1 MPHPTPPARPAPAA
15 GLPPHTRIDLRRLR
29 QVDLNLLLVLRTLL
43 ETTSVSETARRL
55 DSSQPTVSRMLE
67 RLRRE
72 LDDPLLVKSSNAMVR
87 TARASALRPVLDQ
100 LIEVLQE
107 VYRPPRDYRL
117 ADEHRSLTIGANDAL
132 QAIFAGPL
140 IRALGERAPHALL
153 RFKPVPYPNPMRALL
168 DGEVDLLLA
177 MSEEEAPAFRSS
189 VLVQSGFSCLCAAG
203 NPAVGARTSIAEIAP
218 LPYLDV
224 SHMGQISAAT
234 DALFAAAGQRK
245 NTVAAM
251 SSFLAAPGVLAG
263 TPMVSLVPAYLAP
276 ILGHHPGVRLA
287 PLAHATPQH
296 TIRMLW
302 HNATH
307 FDAFMATVRAIA
319 QAVAQAGP
327 AVF

>member
-117 ADEHRSLTIGANDAL
+117 ADEHREALLLVVLEGLSYEEAAHALDIPIGTLMSRLSRARAALRSLT
-132 QAIFAGPL
+132 
-140 IRALGERAPHALL
+140 GETAEPRL
-153 RFKPVPYPNPMRALL
+153 R
-168 DGEVDLLLA
+168 
-177 MSEEEAPAFRSS
+177 S
-189 VLVQSGFSCLCAAG
+189 V
-203 NPAVGARTSIAEIAP
+203 
-218 LPYLDV
+218 
-224 SHMGQISAAT
+224 
-234 DALFAAAGQRK
+234 K
-245 NTVAAM
+245 
-251 SSFLAAPGVLAG
+251 
-263 TPMVSLVPAYLAP
+263 
-276 ILGHHPGVRLA
+276 
-287 PLAHATPQH
+287 
-296 TIRMLW
+296 
-302 HNATH
+302 
-307 FDAFMATVRAIA
+307 
-319 QAVAQAGP
+319 
-327 AVF
+327 